1 MPGAVTQ
8 KDVRLYGLAIAQAVC
23 QLTRFATGSW
33 ITFVQANQK
42 FFPAMS
48 PNNILGQVSTDSFRS
63 PVPKD
68 HLQVAIDHIDANG
81 QALKNS
87 PKDFWV
93 LHHRLTGI
101 AQKSIG

>member
-42 FFPAMS
+42 FFPARS
-48 PNNILGQVSTDSFRS
+48 PNNILGLESTDSFRS
-63 PVPKD
+63 PVPQH
-68 HLQVAIDHIDANG
+68 HLQVAFDRTDAHG
-81 QALKNS
+81 QLLTTS
-87 PKDFWV
+87 PKAYCF
-93 LHHRLTGI
+93 LHHRLL
-101 AQKSIG
+101 A